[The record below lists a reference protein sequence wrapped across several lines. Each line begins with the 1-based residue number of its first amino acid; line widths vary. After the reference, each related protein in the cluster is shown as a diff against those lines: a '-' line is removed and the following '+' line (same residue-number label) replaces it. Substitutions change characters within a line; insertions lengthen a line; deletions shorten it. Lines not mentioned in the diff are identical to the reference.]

1 MEDKRLTRLLD
12 EHFDGTLKPAERLE
26 LETLLRESEQART
39 DFWAHAQLHGDLHG
53 ALRLPAA
60 ATPEPRPTPM
70 QRWRH
75 LIPHPARRI
84 LAHAAVVAAC
94 LAFVWWARQPTA
106 QKQSEPVYVAVIGHL
121 NGITG
126 PENFQPGQAIATGEL
141 EIKSGL
147 LELKFFNAATVILQ
161 GPARLE
167 LRSMDRLVLHHGRLA
182 ARVPES
188 AIGFTVETPAGKI
201 IDLGTEF
208 GVNVRADGSMETHV
222 FEGEIEVALPRQSTR
237 RLTAGTAL
245 NVSTEGTAR
254 ETPANP
260 AQFPRSVAQLD
271 QLLINPGFEPGQPV
285 YSYGIPHAPGRWSG
299 DIAAITGPEMGI
311 QPMTGKGMLRF
322 DRSIH
327 LLSDQG
333 EQDTEESHAASE
345 QWQIIDLRPL
355 KANAPRATFTAIARA
370 HFNRVDAGATTDT
383 RFEIGLY
390 AYAGTP
396 DNAHAHWENHSRR
409 LAGHFSGVNTDADPA
424 TWQPAEVR
432 LTIPPNT
439 DFLLL
444 RLYAVEDITDDHFQ
458 QTEFAGHYADAVQL
472 TLQRAPLPAMR

>member
-1 MEDKRLTRLLD
+1 V
-12 EHFDGTLKPAERLE
+12 GTK
-26 LETLLRESEQART
+26 
-39 DFWAHAQLHGDLHG
+39 
-53 ALRLPAA
+53 
-60 ATPEPRPTPM
+60 
-70 QRWRH
+70 
-75 LIPHPARRI
+75 
-84 LAHAAVVAAC
+84 
-94 LAFVWWARQPTA
+94 
-106 QKQSEPVYVAVIGHL
+106 
-121 NGITG
+121 
-126 PENFQPGQAIATGEL
+126 NFQPGQAIATGEL

-147 LELKFFNAATVILQ
+147 LELKFFNAVTVTLQ

-188 AIGFTVETPAGKI
+188 AIGFTIETPAGEI

-208 GVNVRADGSMETHV
+208 GVHVRADGGMETHV
-222 FEGEIEVALPRQSTR
+222 FEGEVEVALPRQSPR

-245 NVSTEGTAR
+245 NVSSTGIAR
-254 ETPANP
+254 EAPANP

-271 QLLINPGFEPGQPV
+271 QLLGNPGFEPGQPV
-285 YSYGIPHAPGRWSG
+285 YNYGIPHTPGRWSG
-299 DIAAITGPEMGI
+299 DLAAITGPEMGI
-311 QPMTGKGMLRF
+311 QPKTGKGMLRF
-322 DRSIH
+322 DRTIH
-327 LLSDQG
+327 LLT
-333 EQDTEESHAASE
+333 EQDSEETHAASE

-355 KANAPRATFTAIARA
+355 KANAPRAAFTAIARA
-370 HFNRVDAGATTDT
+370 HFNRIDAGTATDT

-396 DNAHAHWENHSRR
+396 ADAHAHWKNHSRR
-409 LAGHFSGVNTDADPA
+409 LAGHFSGVNTDTDPA

-444 RLYAVEDITDDHFQ
+444 RLYAVEDVADDHFQ

-472 TLQRAPLPAMR
+472 TLQRAPLPAAH

>member
-12 EHFDGTLKPAERLE
+12 GHFDGTLKAEERLE
-26 LETLLRESEQART
+26 LETLLRESEQARA

-60 ATPEPRPTPM
+60 AAPEPRPTPL

-75 LIPHPARRI
+75 LVPRPARRI
-84 LAHAAVVAAC
+84 LAHAAVVATC
-94 LAFVWWARQPTA
+94 LAFVWWARQPTEQSKPA
-106 QKQSEPVYVAVIGHL
+106 QIYVAVIGHL
-121 NGITG
+121 NGVTASK
-126 PENFQPGQAIATGEL
+126 NFHRGQAIATGEL

-147 LELKFFNAATVILQ
+147 LELKFFNAATVTLQ

-188 AIGFTVETPAGKI
+188 ATGFTVETPAGEI
-201 IDLGTEF
+201 VDLGTEF
-208 GVNVRADGSMETHV
+208 GVNVRADGGMETHV
-222 FEGEIEVALPRQSTR
+222 FEGEVEVTLPRQSTR

-245 NVSTEGTAR
+245 NVSSAGAAQEA
-254 ETPANP
+254 PASP
-260 AQFPRSVAQLD
+260 AHFPRSLAQLN

-285 YSYGIPHAPGRWSG
+285 YSYGIPHSPGRWSG

-311 QPMTGKGMLRF
+311 QPKTGRGMLRF

-327 LLSDQG
+327 LLT
-333 EQDTEESHAASE
+333 EQDAEETHAASE

-355 KANAPRATFTAIARA
+355 KAGTPRAAFTAIARA
-370 HFNRVDAGATTDT
+370 HFNRIDAGADTDT

-396 DNAHAHWENHSRR
+396 TDAHAHWKNHSRR
-409 LAGHFSGVNTDADPA
+409 LAGHFSGVNTDADPT
-424 TWQPAEVR
+424 TWQPAEAR
-432 LTIPPNT
+432 LRIPSNA

-444 RLYAVEDITDDHFQ
+444 RLYAVEDITDDSHQ

-472 TLQRAPLPAMR
+472 TLQRAPLPATR

>member
-1 MEDKRLTRLLD
+1 MEDKRLARLLD
-12 EHFDGTLKPAERLE
+12 GHFDGTLKSADRLE
-26 LETLLRESEQART
+26 LETLLRESEQARAEY
-39 DFWAHAQLHGDLHG
+39 WAHAQLHSDLHG

-60 ATPEPRPTPM
+60 APEPRPTPM

-75 LIPHPARRI
+75 LMPRPARRI

-106 QKQSEPVYVAVIGHL
+106 PAQSEPVYVAVIGHL
-121 NGITG
+121 NSVKSLQ
-126 PENFQPGQAIATGEL
+126 NFQPGQAIATGEL
-141 EIKSGL
+141 EIKNGL
-147 LELKFFNAATVILQ
+147 LELKFFNAATVTLQ

-182 ARVPES
+182 ARVPET

-208 GVNVRADGSMETHV
+208 GVHVRDDGTMETHV
-222 FEGEIEVALPRQSTR
+222 FEGEVDVALPRQSTH

-245 NVSTEGTAR
+245 NVSTEGTAQ
-254 ETPANP
+254 EAPANP
-260 AQFPRSVAQLD
+260 AQFPRSVTQLD
-271 QLLINPGFEPGQPV
+271 QLLLNPGFEPGTPV

-299 DIAAITGPEMGI
+299 DLAVITGPEMGI
-311 QPMTGKGMLRF
+311 QPKTGKGMLRF

-327 LLSDQG
+327 LLT
-333 EQDTEESHAASE
+333 EEDTEESHAASE

-355 KANAPRATFTAIARA
+355 KANAPRAAFTATARA
-370 HFNRVDAGATTDT
+370 YFNRIDAGASTDT

-396 DNAHAHWENHSRR
+396 TDAHAHWKNHSRR
-409 LAGHFSGVNTDADPA
+409 LAGHFSGINTDANPA
-424 TWQPAEVR
+424 TWQPAEAR
-432 LTIPPNT
+432 LTIPAEA
-439 DFLLL
+439 DFILL
-444 RLYAVEDITDDHFQ
+444 RLYAVEDIADEHPQ

-472 TLQRAPLPAMR
+472 TLQRAPLPATR